1 MPCRTATTVVP
12 SHLKPF
18 LVGSLLRQLADHLC
32 EACGAQ
38 QQHRLSSKLDMSH
51 VAPRRQAC
59 AVPPESGS
67 RSLHLHLCTPSA
79 AAVLTVLVG
88 QGA

>member
-1 MPCRTATTVVP
+1 MPCRTAATVVP

-18 LVGSLLRQLADHLC
+18 LVGSLLRQLADHLS

-38 QQHRLSSKLDMSH
+38 QQHRLSSKLDIYMWPPADRLVRCLLK
-51 VAPRRQAC
+51 VAAIHCICIYALLQP
-59 AVPPESGS
+59 
-67 RSLHLHLCTPSA
+67 LT
-79 AAVLTVLVG
+79 VLTVLVG